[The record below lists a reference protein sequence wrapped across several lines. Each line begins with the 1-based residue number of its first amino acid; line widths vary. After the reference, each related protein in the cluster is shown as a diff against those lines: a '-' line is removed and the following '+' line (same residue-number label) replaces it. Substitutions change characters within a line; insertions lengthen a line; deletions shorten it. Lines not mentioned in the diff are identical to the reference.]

1 MVPSKNTEEVSQNG
15 CGENTQVEEK
25 EWLASLSE
33 HELDFLI
40 SLKDLATTRAKN
52 IGHEGLT
59 QKFDLKVLRALAFV
73 LLEYFKDRLINI
85 QGVPADKL
93 LASLS
98 DCRLLD
104 LNYDGNPDTITS
116 ASKSSNKDISFVSS
130 KRKRMWD
137 GLKEDA
143 SFSNKKQKNTDGA

>member
-52 IGHEGLT
+52 IGHE
-59 QKFDLKVLRALAFV
+59 
-73 LLEYFKDRLINI
+73 
-85 QGVPADKL
+85 GVPADKL